1 MMFHVK
7 HPRAWGL
14 RLKKDLPVR
23 VFLISGY
30 ARFHVK
36 HFKFCFREKV
46 VNSLQASP
54 QVDIIRFW
62 YHTLFHKAAIR

>member
-23 VFLISGY
+23 VFFDFG
-30 ARFHVK
+30 V
-36 HFKFCFREKV
+36 C
-46 VNSLQASP
+46 
-54 QVDIIRFW
+54 
-62 YHTLFHKAAIR
+62 